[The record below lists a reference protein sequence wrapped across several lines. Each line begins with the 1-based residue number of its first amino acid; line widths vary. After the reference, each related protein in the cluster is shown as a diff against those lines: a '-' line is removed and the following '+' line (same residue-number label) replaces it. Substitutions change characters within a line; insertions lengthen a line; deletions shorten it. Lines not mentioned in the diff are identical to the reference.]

1 MFLHTKKV
9 YNFSGKIWWVSLCA
23 ITLEFRNKGVR
34 PYPFRYFIRSP
45 NQSIMNVT
53 FEELRR
59 VKHALPTGSIGQLAT
74 EFNMDEEAVRNYFG
88 GGHYKNG
95 QLAEF
100 HLESGYGGGVVHLED
115 TTIFDRAMEM
125 IEQHKVSLQ

>member
-1 MFLHTKKV
+1 
-9 YNFSGKIWWVSLCA
+9 
-23 ITLEFRNKGVR
+23 
-34 PYPFRYFIRSP
+34 
-45 NQSIMNVT
+45 MNVT

-59 VKHALPTGSIGQLAT
+59 VKHALPTGSIARIAQ

-100 HLESGYGGGVVHLED
+100 HLESGYGGGTVHLED
-115 TTIFDRAMEM
+115 TSIFNRALEL
-125 IEQHKVSLQ
+125 IESHSAASH

>member
-1 MFLHTKKV
+1 
-9 YNFSGKIWWVSLCA
+9 
-23 ITLEFRNKGVR
+23 
-34 PYPFRYFIRSP
+34 
-45 NQSIMNVT
+45 MNVT

-59 VKHALPTGSIGQLAT
+59 VKHALPSGSITKLAS

-88 GGHYKNG
+88 AGHYKNGG

-115 TTIFDRAMEM
+115 TSIFDRAMQI
-125 IEQHKVSLQ
+125 IETHKVSQQ

>member
-1 MFLHTKKV
+1 
-9 YNFSGKIWWVSLCA
+9 
-23 ITLEFRNKGVR
+23 
-34 PYPFRYFIRSP
+34 
-45 NQSIMNVT
+45 MNVT

-59 VKHALPTGSIGQLAT
+59 VKHALPTGSITQLAQ

-95 QLAEF
+95 QVAEF
-100 HLESGYGGGVVHLED
+100 HLESGYGGGVVHLEN

-125 IEQHKVSLQ
+125 IEAAKPTS